1 MYLQM
6 GQSLA
11 CGSAAGLISSTLTF
25 PLDLVRR
32 RMQLEGRKGL
42 TRQISSYSTVVRSVY
57 GQQGLAGF
65 YQGIVPEYFKVI
77 PGVAIAFCMFEFL
90 KKQTGVMVNREGR

>member
-1 MYLQM
+1 M

-11 CGSAAGLISSTLTF
+11 CGSIAGLISSTLTF

-32 RMQLEGRKGL
+32 RMQLEGQRGL
-42 TRQISSYSTVVRSVY
+42 QTQISSYSHVVRSVY
-57 GQQGLAGF
+57 GRQGLAGF

-77 PGVAIAFCMFEFL
+77 PGVAIAFCVFELL
-90 KKQTGVMVNREGR
+90 KKQSGVTVNRDGR